1 MLSPAWRRPAG
12 VALGMLLWAAAAHA
26 QQSLQVPIQFDF
38 LNPSARSLAL
48 GGAFVG
54 LADDATAALVNP
66 AGLIALTRKEVSLEG
81 RYRRFTQP
89 YLVGGRLSGAVTGTG
104 QDTVAGPIYDD
115 IVDQGA
121 GASFASF
128 VYPRG
133 KLRVAAFRHELI
145 RVQQDFASS
154 GVFQNR
160 GFENRDT
167 GVTANRT
174 LDIDSYGAAVAYQT
188 PHVWLGAGV
197 MAQRFEL
204 GFELDRFVQR
214 NLITDPPDPTLR
226 VFHFSQTGKD
236 TALGAVAG
244 IVVPLS
250 KAKIGLAYKRGAR
263 FDFSSTA
270 TPFFFSNGPTTSTAT
285 FKVPD
290 TLALGVSALTLNDS
304 LLFTG
309 EYTRVFHSQLR
320 SQYVEALAGQ
330 GESADRVANFTID
343 DANEVHVGA
352 EYILPVALHP
362 GIRAG
367 FWFDPDHSV
376 RFAPTAAND
385 FLDERL
391 VAMLSSGKSLWHY
404 TVGGMLAVH
413 PKVDLSAA
421 IDRSSRSTLVSASI
435 IVHF

>member
-1 MLSPAWRRPAG
+1 
-12 VALGMLLWAAAAHA
+12 
-26 QQSLQVPIQFDF
+26 
-38 LNPSARSLAL
+38 
-48 GGAFVG
+48 
-54 LADDATAALVNP
+54 
-66 AGLIALTRKEVSLEG
+66 
-81 RYRRFTQP
+81 
-89 YLVGGRLSGAVTGTG
+89 
-104 QDTVAGPIYDD
+104 
-115 IVDQGA
+115 
-121 GASFASF
+121 
-128 VYPRG
+128 
-133 KLRVAAFRHELI
+133 
-145 RVQQDFASS
+145 
-154 GVFQNR
+154 
-160 GFENRDT
+160 
-167 GVTANRT
+167 
-174 LDIDSYGAAVAYQT
+174 
-188 PHVWLGAGV
+188 
-197 MAQRFEL
+197 
-204 GFELDRFVQR
+204 VQR
-214 NLITDPPDPTLR
+214 NEITDPPDPTAR
-226 VFHFSQTGKD
+226 VFHFSQTGDD

-244 IVVPLS
+244 VVVPLP

-270 TPFFFSNGPTTSTAT
+270 TPLFFSNGPTTSTAT

-320 SQYVEALAGQ
+320 SQYVEALAAP

-343 DANEVHVGA
+343 DANEVHVGT

-391 VAMLSSGKSLWHY
+391 VAMLSSGRNLWHY
-404 TVGGMLAVH
+404 TFGGMLAVH
-413 PKVDLSAA
+413 PEVDLSAA
-421 IDRSSRSTLVSASI
+421 VDHSSRSTLVSASI